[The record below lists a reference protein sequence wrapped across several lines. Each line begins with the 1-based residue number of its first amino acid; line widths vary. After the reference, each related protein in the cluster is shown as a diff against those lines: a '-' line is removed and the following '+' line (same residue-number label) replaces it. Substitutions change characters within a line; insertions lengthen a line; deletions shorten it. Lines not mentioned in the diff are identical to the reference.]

1 MTLHAAS
8 NRLFAARERDEKLI
22 IALDFGTTYSGVAYC
37 FANQTNA
44 VPKAILEWP
53 DQGPSAPK
61 IPTIIEYTEKDSRGF
76 RWGASVDRLNGGIV
90 GIKLL
95 LDPTQE
101 RPLYLPTK
109 NIDQELKS
117 LPKKPFE
124 VAADFIQAI
133 YEHALQD
140 IGRTIPKAY
149 MDMCDKEF
157 VLSVPAVW
165 SDAAKNATLK
175 VSDSLSSV
183 YSMKAIATGQSLT
196 LDFIQ
201 AAELAGI
208 KPVTIVKEPEAAAL
222 YAIKSLDFAI
232 ERNDAFVV
240 CDAGGGTVDLISY
253 EVVGI
258 APRLK
263 VKELVPGTGGMA
275 GSLGL
280 NQRFATAVEELV
292 GDDQWP
298 KLKASKAWSFAEKQ
312 FDEEVKRKFN
322 GGLNETYYVNF
333 PLARLKDN
341 ENHGLASNT
350 WTISGKVLTRIFE
363 PLIAD
368 ILKMIEHQVQEVRR
382 KRPEKG
388 VSGIFLV
395 GGFGSSKYLMQR
407 VKDHFPKIQVLQPSD
422 AWAAIVKGAVL
433 SKLPSQVAVVST
445 CATRHYGTRCDSPF
459 QEPRDAGQQAFLDRE
474 CNRRVTIMKWFI
486 ETGET
491 ILRDQ
496 RFEMMLE
503 FHFENIYNTVDF
515 IRSYDLWQCEDKY
528 APDAPIHP
536 GKATKLKR
544 NCSVTADLRSVPKD
558 KFARKSDKTGKS
570 YYALNINLVMTFKS
584 AVMTFSMEVDGE
596 EMGSTEVDYA

>member
-1 MTLHAAS
+1 MTSHTGS

-44 VPKAILEWP
+44 APKAILDWP
-53 DQGPSAPK
+53 DQGLSAPK

-76 RWGASVDRLNGGIV
+76 RWGASVNRLNGGIV

-109 NIDQELKS
+109 NIDQELQS

-140 IGRTIPKAY
+140 IAKTIPKAY

-175 VSDSLSSV
+175 
-183 YSMKAIATGQSLT
+183 
-196 LDFIQ
+196 

-232 ERNDAFVV
+232 EKNDAFVV

-253 EVVGI
+253 EVVAI

-292 GDDQWP
+292 GDGEWL
-298 KLKASKAWSFAEKQ
+298 KLKTSKAWSFAEKQ
-312 FDEEVKRKFN
+312 FDEEVKKKFN
-322 GGLNETYYVNF
+322 GGLKQVFYVNF

-350 WTISGKVLTRIFE
+350 WAISGEVLSRIFE

-368 ILKMIEHQVQEVRR
+368 ILKMIEHQVQE
-382 KRPEKG
+382 
-388 VSGIFLV
+388 GIFLV
-395 GGFGSSKYLMQR
+395 GGFGSSNYLMQR

-445 CATRHYGTRCDSPF
+445 CATRHYGTRCESPF
-459 QEPRDAGQQAFLDRE
+459 QEPRDAGQKAFLDRE

-503 FHFENIYNTVDF
+503 FHFENIYNSVDF

-536 GKATKLKR
+536 AKAVKLKR

-558 KFARKSDKTGKS
+558 KFARKSVRIAPLLLFLILDTVPHDS
-570 YYALNINLVMTFKS
+570 SRHSYALNINLVMTFKS

>member
-1 MTLHAAS
+1 MTSHAGS

-44 VPKAILEWP
+44 VPKAVLDWP
-53 DQGPSAPK
+53 DQGLSAPK

-258 APRLK
+258 TPRLK

-322 GGLNETYYVNF
+322 GGLKEVYYVNF

-350 WTISGKVLTRIFE
+350 WAISGKVLSRIFE

-368 ILKMIEHQVQEVRR
+368 ILKMIEHQVQEVRL
-382 KRPEKG
+382 KRPGKG

-395 GGFGSSKYLMQR
+395 GGFGSSNYLMQR

-433 SKLPSQVAVVST
+433 SKLPSQVAVV
-445 CATRHYGTRCDSPF
+445 
-459 QEPRDAGQQAFLDRE
+459 
-474 CNRRVTIMKWFI
+474 K
-486 ETGET
+486 TGET

-515 IRSYDLWQCEDKY
+515 IRNYDLWQCEDKY
-528 APDAPIHP
+528 ARDAPIHP
-536 GKATKLKR
+536 GKSTKLKR

-558 KFARKSDKTGKS
+558 KFARKSVRIAPLPLFLIVDTVPHDS
-570 YYALNINLVMTFKS
+570 SRHSYALNINLVMTFKS

>member
-1 MTLHAAS
+1 MAPNSQQGS
-8 NRLFAARERDEKLI
+8 NRLFAARDRDEKLI

-44 VPKAILEWP
+44 EPQAILNWP
-53 DQGPSAPK
+53 DNQGFSAPK
-61 IPTIIEYTEKDSRGF
+61 IPTIIEYTKEVPSGF
-76 RWGASVDRLNGGIV
+76 RWGASVDKLNGGIV
-90 GIKLL
+90 AIKLL
-95 LDPTQE
+95 LDPSQK
-101 RPLYLPTK
+101 RPSYLPVK
-109 NIDQELKS
+109 DAEQELKS
-117 LPKKPFE
+117 LPKKPYE
-124 VAADFIQAI
+124 VAADFIGAI
-133 YEHALQD
+133 YEHALD
-140 IGRTIPKAY
+140 SISEKIPKAY
-149 MDMCDKEF
+149 MNMCDKEF

-175 VSDSLSSV
+175 
-183 YSMKAIATGQSLT
+183 
-196 LDFIQ
+196 

-253 EVVGI
+253 EVVAV

-280 NQRFATAVEELV
+280 NQRFATAVEELI
-292 GDDQWP
+292 GDDQWL
-298 KLKASKAWSFAEKQ
+298 KLKTSKAWSFAEKQ
-312 FDEEVKRKFN
+312 FDEEVKKKFN
-322 GGLNETYYVNF
+322 GGLKEVYYVNF

-341 ENHGLASNT
+341 ENHGLASST
-350 WTISGKVLTRIFE
+350 WAISGKVLTRIFE
-363 PLIAD
+363 PLITD

-382 KRPEKG
+382 KRPDKG

-395 GGFGSSKYLMQR
+395 GGFGSSNYLMQR

-445 CATRHYGTRCDSPF
+445 CATRHYGTRCESPF
-459 QEPRDAGQQAFLDRE
+459 QEPRDAGQKAFLDRD

-515 IRSYDLWQCEDKY
+515 IRHYDLWQCEDKY
-528 APDAPIHP
+528 ARDAPIHP
-536 GKATKLKR
+536 GKSTKLKR
-544 NCSVTADLRSVPKD
+544 NCNVTADLRSVPKD
-558 KFARKSDKTGKS
+558 KFARKIVRIAPLPLFLIVDTVPHDSS
-570 YYALNINLVMTFKS
+570 RHSYALNINLVMTFKS

>member
-1 MTLHAAS
+1 MTSHAGS

-44 VPKAILEWP
+44 VPKAVLDWP
-53 DQGPSAPK
+53 DQGLSAPK

-140 IGRTIPKAY
+140 IGKTIPKAY

-175 VSDSLSSV
+175 
-183 YSMKAIATGQSLT
+183 
-196 LDFIQ
+196 

-258 APRLK
+258 TPRLK

-322 GGLNETYYVNF
+322 GGLKEVYYVNF

-341 ENHGLASNT
+341 EDHGLASNT
-350 WTISGKVLTRIFE
+350 WAISGKVLSRIFE

-368 ILKMIEHQVQEVRR
+368 ILKMIEHQVQEVRL
-382 KRPEKG
+382 KRPGKG

-395 GGFGSSKYLMQR
+395 GGFGSSNYLMQR

-433 SKLPSQVAVVST
+433 SKLPSQVAVV
-445 CATRHYGTRCDSPF
+445 
-459 QEPRDAGQQAFLDRE
+459 
-474 CNRRVTIMKWFI
+474 K
-486 ETGET
+486 TGET

-515 IRSYDLWQCEDKY
+515 IRNYDLWQCEDK
-528 APDAPIHP
+528 DAPIHP
-536 GKATKLKR
+536 GKATKIKR
-544 NCSVTADLRSVPKD
+544 NCNVTADLRSVPKD
-558 KFARKSDKTGKS
+558 KFARKIDKTGKS